1 MATIATEMLGGGRVN
16 DNWIILEEKNFE
28 MILSAMRCRK
38 DVDYSRCEL
47 NEIKL
52 LCIVIYVVW

>member
-38 DVDYSRCEL
+38 DVYHSRCEL

>member
-1 MATIATEMLGGGRVN
+1 MATIAIEMVDGGRVN

-28 MILSAMRCRK
+28 MILSTMRCHK
-38 DVDYSRCEL
+38 DYSRCEL